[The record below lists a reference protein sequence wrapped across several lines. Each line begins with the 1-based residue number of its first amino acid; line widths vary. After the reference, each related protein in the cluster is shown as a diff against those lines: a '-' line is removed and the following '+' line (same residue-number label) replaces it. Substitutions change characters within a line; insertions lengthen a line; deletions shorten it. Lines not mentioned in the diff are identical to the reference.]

1 MLENCICTKPICNS
15 KVRVIQSARHY
26 TLVAEEHHMN
36 CVSSDNFRKCIQ
48 TATSL
53 GEKNQGLFNDT
64 QVGSQ
69 QCCIAMQAYKI
80 NHIGQTL

>member
-1 MLENCICTKPICNS
+1 
-15 KVRVIQSARHY
+15 
-26 TLVAEEHHMN
+26 MN